1 MLFLGFFC
9 MDKWLRSMKRLYFG
23 SICSYQ
29 SRGLNYDPICSV
41 WGLCIYLVRGPHTQW
56 MIQVFCPGF
65 KILSV
70 CRAQVLSVGGQVL
83 ILGQKCFLVTFMKSV
98 LLLRPSLC
106 LTESKDR
113 IYLLLKYK
121 SIVLQAELVKY
132 LPTKG
137 RKCYSMYR
145 LCNKMKERR
154 RAHAKCSSGKS
165 TLNPSSVH

>member
-1 MLFLGFFC
+1 
-9 MDKWLRSMKRLYFG
+9 
-23 SICSYQ
+23 
-29 SRGLNYDPICSV
+29 
-41 WGLCIYLVRGPHTQW
+41 
-56 MIQVFCPGF
+56 
-65 KILSV
+65 
-70 CRAQVLSVGGQVL
+70 
-83 ILGQKCFLVTFMKSV
+83 MKSV

-106 LTESKDR
+106 LTEAKIGST
-113 IYLLLKYK
+113 YLLLKYK

>member
-1 MLFLGFFC
+1 
-9 MDKWLRSMKRLYFG
+9 
-23 SICSYQ
+23 
-29 SRGLNYDPICSV
+29 
-41 WGLCIYLVRGPHTQW
+41 
-56 MIQVFCPGF
+56 
-65 KILSV
+65 
-70 CRAQVLSVGGQVL
+70 
-83 ILGQKCFLVTFMKSV
+83 MKSV

-154 RAHAKCSSGKS
+154 WAHAKCSSGKS
-165 TLNPSSVH
+165 TLNPSSVHQECSIHRRKIGFAYFSSCKAFVLSLLCAMYRFSFYPISTRGDIIISPPQKLVFSTPDFSTHYVRLRF